1 MLILLLH
8 PHHRH
13 LPRIIHP
20 RHSIL
25 SSLSSGN
32 DHHPQ
37 ALRAFPASVLVP
49 RRIRIHRKSSQV
61 ILRLPVLLRCR
72 HPSKEKHSNQ
82 PAVRMPAQRHIQPAP
97 VKSIIPDHRFRIMA
111 CQNIDAIHLSQF
123 THKHLFKVSPV
134 IMPRDPAKI
143 YRSTALGSKADNLD
157 LQSHCSQT
165 GQCLIQ
171 SSIYIGIFLLTSCSW
186 LPS

>member
-82 PAVRMPAQRHIQPAP
+82 PSYTEQVNLI
-97 VKSIIPDHRFRIMA
+97 
-111 CQNIDAIHLSQF
+111 
-123 THKHLFKVSPV
+123 KHL
-134 IMPRDPAKI
+134 A
-143 YRSTALGSKADNLD
+143 T
-157 LQSHCSQT
+157 C
-165 GQCLIQ
+165 
-171 SSIYIGIFLLTSCSW
+171 FLLVNLLCYLVTQVRPYSWSNFKHSCLVMKMISQ
-186 LPS
+186 

>member
-61 ILRLPVLLRCR
+61 ILGPPALLRR
-72 HPSKEKHSNQ
+72 SHPSEERHSNQ
-82 PAVRMPAQRHIQPAP
+82 PTVRMPEQRHIQPAP

-111 CQNIDAIHLSQF
+111 CQNIDAIHFSQF
-123 THKHLFKVSPV
+123 THKHMFKVSPL
-134 IMPRDPAKI
+134 IMPNNSARDF
-143 YRSTALGSKADNLD
+143 
-157 LQSHCSQT
+157 
-165 GQCLIQ
+165 
-171 SSIYIGIFLLTSCSW
+171 SII
-186 LPS
+186 